1 VVKAASTDILAAV
14 LDACEK
20 YGNASALTFGKSTL
34 TYRELREK
42 VLRTASSL
50 KVLGMVPGDH
60 VLFSV
65 RPGLDATCLALG
77 IIAAGGAIVFADPGA
92 GEAMFRARAEL
103 AAARWVAA
111 ESLLYFA
118 SSGPLRGVARRR
130 GIELPPYSTVVPDAR
145 HIVSGPWLPGVPWG
159 AVAVH
164 TLSAPGGTEPV
175 VDLGNPAAEALII
188 FTSGTTADPK
198 AVVHSRLSL
207 GTGLADFVTHTQL
220 RAGDRV
226 LTDQLMVGIPAL
238 IAGSHWMLPRTGASP
253 GATPSSFFDL
263 LPHADV
269 IFAVPAALDS
279 LLTLLE
285 TEPDSAQNLRTVLIG
300 GAPVLRPLL
309 ERVRA
314 QLPEA
319 SVKAIYGMTEL
330 LPVAIADGDEKLA
343 FGGQGDYVG
352 ELASTVKARIS
363 ATGELV
369 LSGPGLML
377 GYLGKPPLKTLPT
390 GDLARIE
397 GGRLILNGRS
407 KDMFIRGTTNVYP
420 GLYEPVIAGL
430 PGVRDVA
437 MVGVPDAI
445 GDDRIVL
452 VIVPTDPPHG
462 LAREHPVLTTVEKS
476 LPGLIDAGV
485 LPDVLLAAPEL
496 PHAGRGRKL
505 DRVALVAQVTKF
517 LRDSRPL

>member
-1 VVKAASTDILAAV
+1 VAKVGSTDILAAV
-14 LDACEK
+14 LDACER
-20 YGNASALTFGKSTL
+20 YGNASALTFGKNTL

-77 IIAAGGAIVFADPGA
+77 IIAAGGAIVADPGA
-92 GEAMFRARAEL
+92 GEGMFRERAEL
-103 AAARWVAA
+103 TAARWVAA

-118 SSGPLRGVARRR
+118 SSGPLRGIARRR
-130 GIELPPYSTVVPDAR
+130 GIELPPYRTVVPDAR
-145 HIVSGPWLPGVPWG
+145 HIVSGLWLPGVPWG

-175 VDLGNPAAEALII
+175 VDLGDPAVEALIL
-188 FTSGTTADPK
+188 FTNGTSADPK

-207 GTGLADFVTHTQL
+207 GAGIADFAKRTQL
-220 RAGDRV
+220 RVGDRV
-226 LTDQLMVGIPAL
+226 LTDQLAVGISAL
-238 IAGSHWMLPRTGASP
+238 VAGAHWMLPRTGASP
-253 GATPSSFFDL
+253 GATPGSFFDL
-263 LPHADV
+263 LPHAEV

-285 TEPDSAQNLRTVLIG
+285 TEPDSASNLRTVLIG

-309 ERVRA
+309 KRVRA
-314 QLPEA
+314 QLPDA
-319 SVKAIYGMTEL
+319 SIKAIYGMTEL

-343 FGGQGDYVG
+343 FEGQGDYVG
-352 ELASTVKARIS
+352 ELVSTVKARIS
-363 ATGELV
+363 AEGELV
-369 LSGPGLML
+369 VSGPGLML
-377 GYLGKPPLKTLPT
+377 GYLGKPPLKSLPT
-390 GDLARIE
+390 GDRARIE
-397 GGRLILNGRS
+397 GGRLILSGRCNDTF
-407 KDMFIRGTTNVYP
+407 KRGTTTVYP

-430 PGVRDVA
+430 PGVREVA
-437 MVGVPDAI
+437 MIGVPDSDS
-445 GDDRIVL
+445 DDRIVL

-462 LAREHPVLTTVEKS
+462 LAHEHPVLTTVEKA

-496 PHAGRGRKL
+496 PHVGRGRKL
-505 DRVALVAQVTKF
+505 DRADLVARVAAF
-517 LRDSRPL
+517 LGDARSM